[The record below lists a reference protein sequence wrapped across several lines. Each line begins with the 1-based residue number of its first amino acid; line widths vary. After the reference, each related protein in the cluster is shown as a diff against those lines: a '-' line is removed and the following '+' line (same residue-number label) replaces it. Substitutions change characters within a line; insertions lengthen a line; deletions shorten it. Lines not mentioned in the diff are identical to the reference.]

1 MKKKQRGPTP
11 EEMAALRRRAEAR
24 LRQEQE
30 QPNQAGS
37 SPPIAEQTLR
47 LIHELQVHQIE
58 LKLQNQALQET
69 RDHLEQS
76 LNKYI
81 DLYDL
86 APTGHFTLTDDGT
99 IREANLAGAAL
110 LGQERAHLLDRR
122 FGLFIS
128 AETRPAFNA
137 FVDQVMK
144 GVSRTTCELVIAS
157 DDALR
162 RHVHVEGVGARPG
175 ATRLCR
181 IVVTDITERKEVEEA
196 LQRGEAQY
204 RAVIESSPDGFC
216 ILDRQGRL
224 LEVNEAYTRLSGY
237 TRAELLS
244 MWIGDLDARES
255 PAELVAH
262 LDQIAREGSDLFQ
275 TLDRAKS
282 GRLWQAEVNV
292 SYWPI
297 EGGRFFAFIRDV
309 NRRQRSE
316 ALLKTRLHLS
326 EIAATGSLD
335 DLLQAALD
343 EAERF
348 TGSRIGFLHFVDP
361 DQEHLTLQAWSSNTL
376 KNTCKAI
383 GKGLHYPISE
393 AGVWVECV
401 RQRRPVL
408 HNDYAGLPGKKGLPE
423 GHAPLIREL
432 TVPVLR
438 NDRVVAIVGVGNK
451 PEDYTDDD
459 VEAVRL
465 LADLVLEVVER
476 KRTEARIEHLAYH
489 DALTQ
494 LPNRALLADRL
505 RQAMA
510 QALRDQRWLAVCYL
524 DLDDFKPLND
534 AWGHAQGDRVL
545 VEVAHRLKHCVR
557 AGDTVARLGGDEF
570 ALLLGNLNDIGECEH
585 ALDRVM
591 AALQPPFIVAG
602 QPVRLS
608 ASLGVALHPND
619 HSDPE
624 TLLRCADQAMYA
636 AKQVGGHCYQLFDA
650 AQDRRARDYHETL
663 LQVQDGL
670 TAGEFRLYYQPKID
684 MRQGAVIGAEALIRW
699 WRREEENPLPP
710 TRFMP
715 IVETS
720 GLAVEIGQWVLNEA
734 LRQMATWARQGLRL
748 PVSVNLSG
756 RHLQEPD
763 FVARLR
769 TLLAAYP
776 MVPVDWLEIE
786 ILETAALEDL
796 TAVSALIESCRQL
809 GVRFALD
816 DFGNGYS
823 SLTYLK
829 YLPVQLLK
837 IDRSF
842 VREMLAD
849 AEALAIVQGVI
860 GLSAAFQRGVIA
872 EGVETVEHG
881 HRLLQLGCDLAQ
893 GYGIAPPMPPERI
906 PAWIAGWTPPGA
918 WVGSAG
924 RN

>member
-1 MKKKQRGPTP
+1 MKKDRDRSPD
-11 EEMAALRRRAEAR
+11 AAYLRRRAEAR
-24 LRQEQE
+24 LREQ
-30 QPNQAGS
+30 QTQLGR
-37 SPPIAEQTLR
+37 PPTAEETQR
-47 LIHELQVHQIE
+47 LVHELQVHQIE
-58 LKLQNQALQET
+58 LAMQNEALRETQA
-69 RDHLEQS
+69 RLEQN
-76 LNKYI
+76 LERYTE
-81 DLYDL
+81 LYDF
-86 APTGHFTLTDDGT
+86 APVGYFTLTDDGT
-99 IREANLAGAAL
+99 IRELNLAGAAL
-110 LGQERAHLLDRR
+110 LGQERSHLIGRR
-122 FGLFIS
+122 LGLFVS
-128 AETRPAFNA
+128 AETRPRFNL
-137 FVDQVMK
+137 FLSQVL
-144 GVSRTTCELVIAS
+144 VETSRQRCEVTLAINGAPPCH
-157 DDALR
+157 AHL
-162 RHVHVEGVGARPG
+162 EGLGADSG
-175 ATRLCR
+175 AERLCR
-181 IVVTDITERKEVEEA
+181 LAVMDITERKRAEKA
-196 LQRGEAQY
+196 LQHSEAQY
-204 RAVIESSPDGFC
+204 RAVIETSPDGFW
-216 ILDRQGRL
+216 IHDRQGRL

-244 MWIGDLDARES
+244 MWVGDLEASES
-255 PAELVAH
+255 PAEVVAH
-262 LDQIAREGSDLFQ
+262 LEKIAREGCDLFQ
-275 TLDRAKS
+275 ALHRAKS
-282 GRLWQAEVNV
+282 GRLWQAEVNIT
-292 SYWPI
+292 YWPI

-326 EIAATGSLD
+326 EIAITGSLD

-348 TGSRIGFLHFVDP
+348 TGSRIGFLHFIDP
-361 DQEHLTLQAWSSNTL
+361 DQEHVTLQAWSSNTL
-376 KNTCKAI
+376 KNMCKTI
-383 GKGLHYPISE
+383 GKGLCYPISE

-408 HNDYAGLPGKKGLPE
+408 HNDYATRPGKQGWPE

-451 PEDYTDDD
+451 PEDYTGDD
-459 VEAVRL
+459 VEVVQH
-465 LADLVLEVVER
+465 LAELVLEVVER
-476 KRTEARIEHLAYH
+476 KRTEVRIEHLAYH

-494 LPNRALLADRL
+494 LPNRTLLTDRL

-510 QALRDQRWLAVCYL
+510 QALRDQRRLAVCYL
-524 DLDDFKPLND
+524 DLDGFKPIND
-534 AWGHAQGDRVL
+534 TWGHAQGDRVL
-545 VEVAHRLKHCVR
+545 VEVAHRLKLCVR
-557 AGDTVARLGGDEF
+557 AGDTVARVGGDEF
-570 ALLLGNLNDIGECEH
+570 ALLLGTLKDIEDCEQALN
-585 ALDRVM
+585 RVM

-602 QPVRLS
+602 QPVYLS

-624 TLLRCADQAMYA
+624 ALIRHADQAMYA
-636 AKQVGGHCYQLFDA
+636 AKQAGGHRYQLFDA
-650 AQDRRARDYHETL
+650 VQDRRARDYHEIL

-670 TAGEFRLYYQPKID
+670 AAGEFRLYYQPKIN
-684 MRQGAVIGAEALIRW
+684 MRQGAVVGAEALIRW
-699 WRREEENPLPP
+699 RRPEEESLLLPA
-710 TRFMP
+710 RFIP
-715 IVETS
+715 VVETS
-720 GLAVEIGQWVLNEA
+720 GLAVEVGRWVLNEA

-748 PVSVNLSG
+748 PVSVNLSA

-776 MVPVDWLEIE
+776 TVRAGWLEME

-796 TAVSALIESCRQL
+796 AAVSTLIESCRQL

-816 DFGNGYS
+816 DFGTGYS

-837 IDRSF
+837 IDQSF
-842 VREMLAD
+842 VQEMLAD

-860 GLSAAFQRGVIA
+860 ALSAAFRRDVIA

-881 HRLLQLGCDLAQ
+881 RRLLQLGCDLAQ

-906 PAWIAGWTPPGA
+906 PTWIAGWTPPGA
-918 WVGSAG
+918 WVGLAG